1 MNLSMGMAM
10 SLGFSLLFCS
20 FSKIIAVDFPLGLF
34 PVQSWVLGHLMVSEV
49 CSVS

>member
-20 FSKIIAVDFPLGLF
+20 LSEIIVVDFPLSLL
-34 PVQSWVLGHLMVSEV
+34 PVQSWVFGQLMVSEV
-49 CSVS
+49 CSIS

>member
-20 FSKIIAVDFPLGLF
+20 LSEIIVDFPLGLL

-49 CSVS
+49 CSIS